1 MLYRV
6 VVTNNSENSL
16 MLTGAQVTDTGGP
29 SPFMFGGSET
39 FSLAAGA
46 TITSD
51 VSSTLAAA
59 GYHLDTATLTGTITD
74 SRNNSSISGSD
85 TADYTGETYSATLQ
99 KQIDVNGHR
108 LNRRLR
114 HWADRAGR
122 RHHRRARHRHQH
134 RLGRHQ
140 RCRGVRQR
148 HGPRR
153 LHLRRGSRT
162 TVIAVGGSVTSDVAT
177 VIASTGYQA
186 DTATLNGSVS
196 DSYGDT
202 GAVSA
207 TSGANFTG
215 TTPSITIDKQI
226 SVNGACVDR
235 YRQRHDR
242 SLVLAGATSPSKSSP
257 VNTGSLGIS
266 DASVSDVGA
275 GPPAPSTFGGNATFA
290 LAAGQTVTSNIATVI
305 AGTGYQSDTAT
316 VTGTASDAY
325 GDTQS
330 VSAHDSANFTG
341 ETPSITIVQTD
352 LRQRRCVDR
361 YRHR

>member
-1 MLYRV
+1 MSVDGGKTWIDASAGVMADPNVLVGSTVLYRV

-74 SRNNSSISGSD
+74 FAEQQQHQRIRYGRLYRRD
-85 TADYTGETYSATLQ
+85 LQRHAAEADRRRWY
-99 KQIDVNGHR
+99 R

-148 HGPRR
+148 HGPIDFTFGG
-153 LHLRRGSRT
+153 GSLT

-226 SVNGACVDR
+226 SVNG
-235 YRQRHDR
+235 
-242 SLVLAGATSPSKSSP
+242 GAWTDIGSDMTDPWCWRAPRSPSKSSW
-257 VNTGSLGIS
+257 
-266 DASVSDVGA
+266 
-275 GPPAPSTFGGNATFA
+275 
-290 LAAGQTVTSNIATVI
+290 
-305 AGTGYQSDTAT
+305 
-316 VTGTASDAY
+316 
-325 GDTQS
+325 
-330 VSAHDSANFTG
+330 
-341 ETPSITIVQTD
+341 
-352 LRQRRCVDR
+352 
-361 YRHR
+361 